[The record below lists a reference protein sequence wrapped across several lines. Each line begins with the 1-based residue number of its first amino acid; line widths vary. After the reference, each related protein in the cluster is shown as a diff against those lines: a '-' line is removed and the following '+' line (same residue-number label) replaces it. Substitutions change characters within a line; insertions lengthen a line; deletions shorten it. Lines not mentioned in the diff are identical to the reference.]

1 MQVGRSPFRE
11 AAGEGPRRPTGVR
24 SDAGTGSLTA
34 LPERNLTIASEVD
47 WEALLAATYP
57 NVPYTPPSG
66 WVEPSSDPA
75 AAQTSH
81 RFHTRVDCPRVRHPD
96 QLRQSD
102 RPYSATRCPG
112 CAAEDGN
119 NLEAGRVR
127 AGDLRRC
134 ADESAPVC

>member
-1 MQVGRSPFRE
+1 LK
-11 AAGEGPRRPTGVR
+11 
-24 SDAGTGSLTA
+24 DAS
-34 LPERNLTIASEVD
+34 
-47 WEALLAATYP
+47 AATYRD
-57 NVPYTPPSG
+57 VPYTPPSG
-66 WVEPSSDPA
+66 WVEPYSDPEA
-75 AAQTSH
+75 ALTSF
-81 RFHTRVDCPRVRHPD
+81 RYHTRVDCPRVRHPD